1 MKTLT
6 KKKIKEYE
14 DKMLELTNSYDAEV
28 AHIEADGLLINLLKD
43 LGLSDLAKIYDLVGK
58 WYA

>member
-28 AHIEADGLLINLLKD
+28 AHIEADGLLSNLLKD

>member
-14 DKMLELTNSYDAEV
+14 DKMLELTNSYDAED
-28 AHIEADGLLINLLKD
+28 AHIKADDLLINLLKD